1 MYNVLVFDKQ
11 TGEGLDIDYLDD
23 GRIIVDKLSSED
35 MGFGD
40 EGKSWQLKK
49 K

>member
-1 MYNVLVFDKQ
+1 
-11 TGEGLDIDYLDD
+11 LDD

-35 MGFGD
+35 MGFGED
-40 EGKSWQLKK
+40 DDKWLLKK